1 MKNNKVNRKEID
13 TNAFVAILKK
23 YKETV
28 SKTEESSKKFLTEVG
43 IIDKRGNLDKNYE
56 NLCIPQEQG

>member
-28 SKTEESSKKFLTEVG
+28 SKTEESSKNFLTKVG
-43 IIDKRGNLDKNYE
+43 IIDKRGKLDKNYK